1 MKELSI
7 FVDESGNFGMNA
19 KHSPYYLVSFV
30 FHDQQHEISE
40 KVSHMERFL
49 SELGFPNHCVH
60 TEPIIRNEA
69 VYKDLTL
76 DERKKIFN
84 CLCRFARRAP
94 VSHKTFVFKKTEA
107 DSKFQ
112 MLSRMSREIAAF
124 INSHLAF
131 FKSFDSVK
139 IYYDNGQAE
148 ITSLITTV
156 MAPLIHDLTVKNITP
171 NNYRLFQVADLF
183 CTLMLTQEKYMD
195 KGKFSRSELF
205 IFSNYHNFKKNY
217 FSILSTKEMK

>member
-1 MKELSI
+1 
-7 FVDESGNFGMNA
+7 MNA

-30 FHDQQHEISE
+30 FHDQQHDISE

-195 KGKFSRSELF
+195 KGKFSRSELC

>member
-1 MKELSI
+1 M
-7 FVDESGNFGMNA
+7 DESGNFGMNA

-30 FHDQQHEISE
+30 FHDQQHDISE

-76 DERKKIFN
+76 DERMKIFN

-183 CTLMLTQEKYMD
+183 CTLMLTQEKYMY
-195 KGKFSRSELF
+195 KGKFSRSELC